1 MLTAGTQSPYAP
13 QFISLAPEERP
24 LPACLSGPK
33 HELSLGYPDR
43 RNAALFPGEGKVIN
57 MKSIIEILWN

>member
-1 MLTAGTQSPYAP
+1 MLTAGNQSPYAP

-33 HELSLGYPDR
+33 NGLSLGSPTRYK
-43 RNAALFPGEGKVIN
+43 AALFPGEGKVIN
-57 MKSIIEILWN
+57 LKSIIEIFRN